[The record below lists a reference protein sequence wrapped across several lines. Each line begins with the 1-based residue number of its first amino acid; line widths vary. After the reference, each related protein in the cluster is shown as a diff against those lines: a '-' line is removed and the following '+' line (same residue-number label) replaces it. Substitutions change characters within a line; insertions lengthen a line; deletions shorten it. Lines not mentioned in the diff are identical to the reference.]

1 MSGEADGT
9 ALIAEE
15 QAIPTW
21 RPRSYL
27 TEETPVGKP
36 YRWNGQVYRLW
47 QQHDATGQP
56 GWSPDLAFSLWDIC
70 HTTDPA
76 LAKDYL
82 PPQGSRGLWQ
92 TGECCVFGGRVWR
105 SRQDRNAYSPGEL
118 PGKLGGSRLRPR
130 ELLLLTGC
138 SDPIFSRTLSIDW
151 APSQDGASR
160 FYFKSRILSSILFF
174 FIFIFPFFLCV
185 FSESAA
191 FRQAMLDVLSILYYN
206 SFPESILNLQ
216 FILFFPV

>member
-1 MSGEADGT
+1 MADIVTLALEELEHRGGADALALAGRSVSGEADGT

-21 RPRSYL
+21 RPPLLSHGRDSGGQAL
-27 TEETPVGKP
+27 PVE
-36 YRWNGQVYRLW
+36 RQVYRLW

-76 LAKDYL
+76 RAKDYL

-118 PGKLGGSRLRPR
+118 PASWEDLGSVQGS
-130 ELLLLTGC
+130 
-138 SDPIFSRTLSIDW
+138 SFS
-151 APSQDGASR
+151 
-160 FYFKSRILSSILFF
+160 
-174 FIFIFPFFLCV
+174 
-185 FSESAA
+185 
-191 FRQAMLDVLSILYYN
+191 
-206 SFPESILNLQ
+206 
-216 FILFFPV
+216 

>member
-1 MSGEADGT
+1 MADIVTLALEELEHRGGADALALAGRSVSGEADGT

-56 GWSPDLAFSLWDIC
+56 GWSPD
-70 HTTDPA
+70 
-76 LAKDYL
+76 YL

-118 PGKLGGSRLRPR
+118 PASWEDLGSVQGS
-130 ELLLLTGC
+130 
-138 SDPIFSRTLSIDW
+138 SFS
-151 APSQDGASR
+151 
-160 FYFKSRILSSILFF
+160 
-174 FIFIFPFFLCV
+174 
-185 FSESAA
+185 
-191 FRQAMLDVLSILYYN
+191 
-206 SFPESILNLQ
+206 
-216 FILFFPV
+216 

>member
-76 LAKDYL
+76 RAKDYL
-82 PPQGSRGLWQ
+82 SG
-92 TGECCVFGGRVWR
+92 
-105 SRQDRNAYSPGEL
+105 A
-118 PGKLGGSRLRPR
+118 LR
-130 ELLLLTGC
+130 
-138 SDPIFSRTLSIDW
+138 
-151 APSQDGASR
+151 
-160 FYFKSRILSSILFF
+160 
-174 FIFIFPFFLCV
+174 
-185 FSESAA
+185 
-191 FRQAMLDVLSILYYN
+191 AMLDLGAGSG
-206 SFPESILNLQ
+206 PLNHAYPLTER
-216 FILFFPV
+216 

>member
-1 MSGEADGT
+1 MADIVTLALEELEHRGGADALALAGRSVSGEADGT

-76 LAKDYL
+76 RA
-82 PPQGSRGLWQ
+82 R
-92 TGECCVFGGRVWR
+92 TT
-105 SRQDRNAYSPGEL
+105 
-118 PGKLGGSRLRPR
+118 SRLRAVGDCGR
-130 ELLLLTGC
+130 
-138 SDPIFSRTLSIDW
+138 R
-151 APSQDGASR
+151 
-160 FYFKSRILSSILFF
+160 
-174 FIFIFPFFLCV
+174 
-185 FSESAA
+185 ESAVCSA
-191 FRQAMLDVLSILYYN
+191 DASGVPVRIGTRTVLANCRQAGRI
-206 SFPESILNLQ
+206 
-216 FILFFPV
+216 

>member
-1 MSGEADGT
+1 MPIRRGWSSVADIVTLALEELEHRGGADALALAGRSVSGEADGT

-118 PGKLGGSRLRPR
+118 PASSEDLGSVQGS
-130 ELLLLTGC
+130 
-138 SDPIFSRTLSIDW
+138 SFS
-151 APSQDGASR
+151 
-160 FYFKSRILSSILFF
+160 
-174 FIFIFPFFLCV
+174 
-185 FSESAA
+185 
-191 FRQAMLDVLSILYYN
+191 
-206 SFPESILNLQ
+206 
-216 FILFFPV
+216 

>member
-1 MSGEADGT
+1 MPIRRGWSSVADIVTLALEELEHRGGADALALAGRSVSGEADGT

-15 QAIPTW
+15 QDIPTW

-76 LAKDYL
+76 RAKDYL

-118 PGKLGGSRLRPR
+118 PASWEDLGSVQGS
-130 ELLLLTGC
+130 
-138 SDPIFSRTLSIDW
+138 SFS
-151 APSQDGASR
+151 
-160 FYFKSRILSSILFF
+160 
-174 FIFIFPFFLCV
+174 
-185 FSESAA
+185 
-191 FRQAMLDVLSILYYN
+191 
-206 SFPESILNLQ
+206 
-216 FILFFPV
+216 

>member
-1 MSGEADGT
+1 MPIRRGWSSEADIVTLALEELEHRGGADALALAGRSVSGEADGT

-70 HTTDPA
+70 HTTDQG
-76 LAKDYL
+76 L
-82 PPQGSRGLWQ
+82 PPASGQSG
-92 TGECCVFGGRVWR
+92 TVADGRV
-105 SRQDRNAYSPGEL
+105 
-118 PGKLGGSRLRPR
+118 
-130 ELLLLTGC
+130 
-138 SDPIFSRTLSIDW
+138 
-151 APSQDGASR
+151 
-160 FYFKSRILSSILFF
+160 
-174 FIFIFPFFLCV
+174 LCV
-185 FSESAA
+185 RRTRLA
-191 FRQAMLDVLSILYYN
+191 FPSG
-206 SFPESILNLQ
+206 
-216 FILFFPV
+216 